1 VFAPPVAAALE
12 GVKHVKQSWT
22 LLRVAGID
30 VRVHVTF
37 LLLLAW
43 FALVGWAEE
52 GSPTGALRG
61 VLLIV
66 LVFTCVVLHEFGHA
80 LMARRFGVRTRD
92 ITLLPIGGM
101 ARLQESPRTPGAE
114 IAIALAGPG
123 VNLIIVLVLLLA
135 VGREAL
141 QPGVE
146 ALAQGETT
154 LLQKLAAINVMLA
167 VFNLIPAF
175 PMDGGR
181 VLRAM
186 LALHLPQLRATEVA
200 ARVGKLIA
208 VLFVLVGVL
217 YLPML
222 ALIGVFVWFG
232 ATLEAA
238 DAQMREAVADVAL
251 EDALITD
258 FRALDV
264 HATLGQ
270 AAALTLA
277 GMQKDFPVV
286 DDGRLVGL
294 LTQTAMLEALRRHGD
309 GAQVARIM
317 KRDIAVARSD
327 ESLRTIWQRLR
338 EGDGHLLPIVDDG
351 RLVGLID
358 LDNLVELARIR
369 AAIAGRRG

>member
-1 VFAPPVAAALE
+1 MRKLAIALML
-12 GVKHVKQSWT
+12 V
-22 LLRVAGID
+22 
-30 VRVHVTF
+30 
-37 LLLLAW
+37 
-43 FALVGWAEE
+43 ALVGWADE
-52 GSPTGALRG
+52 GSAAGALRG

-101 ARLQESPRTPGAE
+101 ARLQDSPRTPGAE
-114 IAIALAGPG
+114 IAIALAGPA
-123 VNLIIVLVLLLA
+123 VNVVIVLLLVLV

-141 QPGVE
+141 LPSVE

-167 VFNLIPAF
+167 AFNLIPAF

-186 LALHLPQLRATEVA
+186 LALRLPHLRATEVA

-208 VLFVLVGVL
+208 MLFVLVGVL

-232 ATLEAA
+232 ATLESA

-294 LTQTAMLEALRRHGD
+294 LTQPAMLDGLRRHGD
-309 GAQVARIM
+309 RAPAATVM

-327 ESLRTIWQRLR
+327 EPLRAIWQRLR

-369 AAIAGRRG
+369 AAIAGGRK